1 MTIVLFLNMMDS
13 GWLAAH
19 INETRKDKLGW
30 VTLLG
35 GFSYLS
41 VTCDRTLLFEYMC
54 KKKVNGMCYLL

>member
-54 KKKVNGMCYLL
+54 KKK